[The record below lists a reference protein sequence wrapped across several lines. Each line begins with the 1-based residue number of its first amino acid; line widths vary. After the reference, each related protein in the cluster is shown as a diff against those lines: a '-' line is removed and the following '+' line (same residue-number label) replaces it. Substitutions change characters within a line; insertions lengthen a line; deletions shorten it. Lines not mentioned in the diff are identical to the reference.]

1 MWQPKICLQPTF
13 QRIISYLYDYKFSI
27 IIYPVYEL
35 HSKKSNNKEAIKQLE
50 YDSDGDENE
59 TKALKKSS
67 TKKKNKKKESL
78 YSIIMRRYIPPTLG
92 TIAQFLVIANTHHS
106 SSTIKIKNRFLAFLA
121 L

>member
-67 TKKKNKKKESL
+67 TKKKNKKKRKSL
-78 YSIIMRRYIPPTLG
+78 FDYYEKIYSPDPWHNRSVLG
-92 TIAQFLVIANTHHS
+92 HCEYTSFKQYNQN
-106 SSTIKIKNRFLAFLA
+106 KK
-121 L
+121 